1 MVQRTVDH
9 DQRRA
14 EIVRTTWRI
23 IARRGMAG
31 ATMRQI
37 AAEAGFANGALKPY
51 FPTKADLLMATYEH
65 VFART
70 NTRIRELTEDLHGLD
85 ALSAVCM
92 EILPL
97 DSVRLD
103 EGRVVIEFWSE
114 ATSDP
119 AAREILVRSVGEWK
133 QLMLSWCQEIDPD
146 REWNSRVDALLTFL
160 QGAQVV
166 GVLAPAVN
174 GSSENLKAQLEEQ
187 LAALIR
193 D

>member
-1 MVQRTVDH
+1 MQRTVDH
-9 DQRRA
+9 HQRRA

-37 AAEAGFANGALKPY
+37 ASEAGFANGALKPY

-65 VFART
+65 VFGRT
-70 NTRIRELTEDLHGLD
+70 NERIRGLTEGLRGLD
-85 ALSAVCM
+85 ALTAVCM

-97 DSVRLD
+97 DADRLD
-103 EGRVVIEFWSE
+103 EARVVIEFWSE
-114 ATSDP
+114 ATSVP
-119 AAREILVRSVGEWK
+119 AAREILERSVGEWK
-133 QLMLSWCQEIDPD
+133 ASMLAWCRDIDPN
-146 REWNSRVDALLTFL
+146 REWNARVDALLTFV
-160 QGAQVV
+160 QGAQVT
-166 GVLAPAVN
+166 GVLTPSVN
-174 GSSENLKAQLEEQ
+174 GSAGELKAQLDEQ